1 MVCFGIPFKTFIF
14 FSLFFFTSDPMFA
27 NPIYSPRHFILQGSD
42 EDVFDHPP
50 EVKDIIMFSFKKS
63 TLFSKKKVTV
73 HLL

>member
-1 MVCFGIPFKTFIF
+1 
-14 FSLFFFTSDPMFA
+14 MFA
-27 NPIYSPRHFILQGSD
+27 NPIYSPRPFILQGSD

-50 EVKDIIMFSFKKS
+50 EVKDIILFSFKKS